1 MAVGTT
7 TSVKHN
13 LKAQQVESVAERH
26 GIEEQDSGGAE
37 AREAGSNAGEH
48 ASKKHQS
55 HNSCK
60 TCGSLADKCS
70 CKECECQVC
79 SSKIHGGKQ
88 IEPAIKSATSS
99 TIVCSGACVRAA
111 QRAAAGGCPG
121 CECPADGCPGT
132 KCSCPICGPHEK
144 PLAPTSCRDSDEA
157 RTRATAGNCPACG
170 CPPGKCPCTGCIC
183 PVCKSL

>member
-1 MAVGTT
+1 MSPRGTVLKSKIVGELKRERLGAMLVNTRRRNTKVTT
-7 TSVKHN
+7 RAKP
-13 LKAQQVESVAERH
+13 
-26 GIEEQDSGGAE
+26 
-37 AREAGSNAGEH
+37 AGPWPTNV
-48 ASKKHQS
+48 Q
-55 HNSCK
+55 
-60 TCGSLADKCS
+60 
-70 CKECECQVC
+70 CECQVC

-157 RTRATAGNCPACG
+157 RTRATTGNCPACG